1 MSILTNYNEGD
12 LTELN
17 KLKYVGFGSSGGS
30 PLITKKIPTRVDEQG
45 HSSNEINRRTD
56 DLVRITKL
64 LTTTGAGIKH
74 LGKESALFLSKKPS
88 NTIGDYLVD
97 FTPKPPTGGLLNSN
111 RFIDKLD
118 SGFKNAV
125 SNVKAN
131 LKNVG
136 GAVKHTALVL
146 ASTLAQVPVNGTG
159 THFVRGFGGTSFL
172 GGRLQGEGNYLSTHT
187 VPNGTAAYP
196 LPVDPF
202 FNPNKNVDSTLI
214 KPPSD
219 SRNKVPKDVIKENRL
234 FLGTP
239 SKRKASILDNPADR
253 TMYETVDKVNALA
266 PYVSSSVDTRETN
279 DIIKFR
285 FKVITPES
293 ETYLHFR
300 AYLDSFD
307 DSFTGNW
314 SDFNYVGRGEN
325 FHTYQN
331 FNRSIGIGFKI
342 AAQTRYEMRPLY
354 QKIVTLASATAPTYS
369 AEGFM
374 RGTLVQATV
383 GSYIRE
389 LPGFLTSVNFS
400 WDKDYPWEIA
410 LDGSDQ
416 QELPMILNCQLQFT
430 PIHRFTP
437 QTGLYHYMTTDEDRD
452 ARFFT
457 KGKQLDPPV
466 KLTKPGG
473 TEPERIGE
481 ASVQTGDPN
490 IPTTISSVDTS
501 IQRSTTG
508 TSSNFFMGAQ

>member
-17 KLKYVGFGSSGGS
+17 KLKYVGFSSSGGS

-74 LGKESALFLSKKPS
+74 LGKETLLFSSKKPS
-88 NTIGDYLVD
+88 NTISS
-97 FTPKPPTGGLLNSN
+97 FISTKQPKPVGSNNLSTLTGPKAFS
-111 RFIDKLD
+111 DKLK
-118 SGFKNAV
+118 SGFNDTIGSITKDSIIGA
-125 SNVKAN
+125 
-131 LKNVG
+131 LKQAG
-136 GAVKHTALVL
+136 SSAARSALVL
-146 ASTLAQVPVNGTG
+146 ASTLAQIPVNGTG
-159 THFVRGFGGTSFL
+159 THFVRGFAGTTFL
-172 GGRLQGEGNYLSTHT
+172 GGKLTTQGGYLSSLKL
-187 VPNGTAAYP
+187 NGS
-196 LPVDPF
+196 D
-202 FNPNKNVDSTLI
+202 DSTNETQFANSPHAPLEGVKEAYQI
-214 KPPSD
+214 NAPDTK
-219 SRNKVPKDVIKENRL
+219 IEKENRL

-239 SKRKASILDNPADR
+239 SKRKASIIDDPAGK
-253 TMYETVDKVNALA
+253 TMIGTFDQINALA
-266 PYVSSSVDTRETN
+266 PYDNSGSVKEEGTN
-279 DIIKFR
+279 DLIKFR
-285 FKVITPES
+285 FKVITPDS
-293 ETYLHFR
+293 KTYLHFR

-331 FNRSIGIGFKI
+331 FNRSISIGFKI

-369 AEGFM
+369 TEGFM

-400 WDKDYPWEIA
+400 WDKEYPWEIA

-430 PIHRFTP
+430 PIHKFTP
-437 QTGLYHYMTTDEDRD
+437 QTGLYNYMTTDQTDKP
-452 ARFFT
+452 RFFAD
-457 KGKQLDPPV
+457 GKQIDPPV
-466 KLTKPGG
+466 KLAKP
-473 TEPERIGE
+473 E
-481 ASVQTGDPN
+481 D
-490 IPTTISSVDTS
+490 TTVDT
-501 IQRSTTG
+501 G
-508 TSSNFFMGAQ
+508 NSSNLQFGAL

>member
-1 MSILTNYNEGD
+1 MFLLKHYIEGD
-12 LTELN
+12 LTKLN
-17 KLKYVGFGSSGGS
+17 KLKYVGMGSSGGS
-30 PLITKKIPTRVDEQG
+30 PLITKKIPTRVNEQG

-74 LGKESALFLSKKPS
+74 LGKETLLFSSKTTS
-88 NTIGDYLVD
+88 DTIDNHIGYPI
-97 FTPKPPTGGLLNSN
+97 TTGQGT
-111 RFIDKLD
+111 
-118 SGFKNAV
+118 FK
-125 SNVKAN
+125 KII
-131 LKNVG
+131 KNIG
-136 GAVKHTALVL
+136 GSIKHSALVL

-159 THFVRGFGGTSFL
+159 THFVRGFGS
-172 GGRLQGEGNYLSTHT
+172 QEKYLDTYKIL
-187 VPNGTAAYP
+187 NNTAADP
-196 LPVDPF
+196 LPADPF
-202 FNPNKNVDSTLI
+202 FDPNKNVDSTLI
-214 KPPSD
+214 KPPSLPRGM
-219 SRNKVPKDVIKENRL
+219 SHSNVRKENRL
-234 FLGTP
+234 FLGDP
-239 SKRKASILDNPADR
+239 SLRKASIIDDPAGK
-253 TMYETVDKVNALA
+253 TMIGTFDQINALA
-266 PYVSSSVDTRETN
+266 PYDSVSVKEEGTKDL
-279 DIIKFR
+279 IKFR
-285 FKVITPES
+285 FKVITPDS
-293 ETYLHFR
+293 KTYLHFR

-314 SDFNYVGRGEN
+314 ADFNYVGRGES

-331 FNRSIGIGFKI
+331 FSRSISIGFKI

-369 AEGFM
+369 KEGFM

-400 WDKDYPWEIA
+400 WDKEYPWEIA

-466 KLTKPGG
+466 RLAKPEG
-473 TEPERIGE
+473 TTVERRGE
-481 ASVQTGDPN
+481 ASVQTDYSNALSRAARP
-490 IPTTISSVDTS
+490 IDTVYS
-501 IQRSTTG
+501 PPVQTRSR
-508 TSSNFFMGAQ
+508 SYSNRYQGML